1 LSIPR
6 NREDREFYTPK
17 VVSGFESSVQAAIRG
32 DSTRS
37 RYYVQPNPDPAGE
50 KQLALAAV
58 IAAAEHGV
66 DLNHRDFSE
75 STALHD
81 AAARKLPNI
90 VRELAQ
96 RGADVNAINSRGRTP
111 LDMAVA
117 AESRDNFFDFNVS
130 VPGPTA
136 SEVLKEFAA
145 VRSEH

>member
-1 LSIPR
+1 MNPTRQKWLA
-6 NREDREFYTPK
+6 
-17 VVSGFESSVQAAIRG
+17 VSRAAFRLRFGG
-32 DSTRS
+32 DSTQS

-50 KQLALAAV
+50 KQLPLAAV

-90 VRELAQ
+90 LRELAQ

-117 AESRDNFFDFNVS
+117 AESQDNFFDFNVS
-130 VPGPTA
+130 VPGPAA
-136 SEVLKEFAA
+136 SEVLKEFSA

>member
-1 LSIPR
+1 MRALVEGGADPSATNEGRLSIPR
-6 NREDREFYTPK
+6 NREDRESYTPK

-81 AAARKLPNI
+81 AAARK
-90 VRELAQ
+90 
-96 RGADVNAINSRGRTP
+96 T
-111 LDMAVA
+111 
-117 AESRDNFFDFNVS
+117 
-130 VPGPTA
+130 
-136 SEVLKEFAA
+136 
-145 VRSEH
+145 SEHSAGVGSARRRRKCNQFSRANTARYGCRRGEPE